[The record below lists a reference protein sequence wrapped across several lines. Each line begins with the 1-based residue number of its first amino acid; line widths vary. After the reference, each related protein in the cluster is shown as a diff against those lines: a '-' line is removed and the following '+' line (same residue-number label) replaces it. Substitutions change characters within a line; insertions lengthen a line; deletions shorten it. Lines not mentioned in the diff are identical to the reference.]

1 MKILSDDDELSV
13 SYRYKFK
20 EKGIEVVYRN
30 ILPVRPN
37 HEKNYCVQKII
48 DKTLYDLCANAL
60 TGFIYNIQ
68 SCINALSV

>member
-37 HEKNYCVQKII
+37 HEKNYFMCSENYYV
-48 DKTLYDLCANAL
+48 LMH
-60 TGFIYNIQ
+60 
-68 SCINALSV
+68 